1 MNIAMKNIG
10 HNNVLEFQEDA
21 MYIVCSFLQTA
32 LVLFEAKEQGDQW
45 KITAY
50 SSETEQKMEKTRPQ
64 KEA

>member
-10 HNNVLEFQEDA
+10 HNNVLEFWEDA

-32 LVLFEAKEQGDQW
+32 LVPFEAKEQGDQW

-50 SSETEQKMEKTRPQ
+50 SSETE
-64 KEA
+64 

>member
-1 MNIAMKNIG
+1 
-10 HNNVLEFQEDA
+10 

-50 SSETEQKMEKTRPQ
+50 SSETEQKMEKRRP
-64 KEA
+64 